1 MLLCITIIPKSL
13 YNGTLQTTIGFFFSN
28 QYCCSFIFSNL
39 NLFYSADADLAAISP
54 AVRTE
59 EVMKQTTI
67 RPRRPRYSYSVSLT
81 VDRCK
86 LADDQWNNFLKSCY
100 SAAVTF
106 IQFESL
112 VLKTDS
118 SPNSS
123 AAASFRLMSSLFML
137 QH

>member
-13 YNGTLQTTIGFFFSN
+13 YNGTLQTTIFFFKPVLL
-28 QYCCSFIFSNL
+28 QFFIFSNL
-39 NLFYSADADLAAISP
+39 NVFYSADADLAAISP

-86 LADDQWNNFLKSCY
+86 LADDQWNNFPKSCY

-123 AAASFRLMSSLFML
+123 AAASFTY
-137 QH
+137 

>member
-13 YNGTLQTTIGFFFSN
+13 YNGTLQTTIFFFKPVLL
-28 QYCCSFIFSNL
+28 QFFIFSNL
-39 NLFYSADADLAAISP
+39 NVFYSADADLA
-54 AVRTE
+54 VRTE
-59 EVMKQTTI
+59 EFMKQTTI

-86 LADDQWNNFLKSCY
+86 LADDQWNNFPKSCY

-123 AAASFRLMSSLFML
+123 AAASFTY
-137 QH
+137 

>member
-1 MLLCITIIPKSL
+1 M
-13 YNGTLQTTIGFFFSN
+13 
-28 QYCCSFIFSNL
+28 
-39 NLFYSADADLAAISP
+39 FYSADADLAAISP

-86 LADDQWNNFLKSCY
+86 LADDQWNNFPKSCY

-123 AAASFRLMSSLFML
+123 AATLFTY
-137 QH
+137 